1 MNFSKLDPEK
11 IIFVDNQLKNVL
23 SVEAKCK
30 ELGIDY
36 TGIHFTKLDNKP
48 SMQLDK
54 KIAEKKF
61 EILLAE
67 SRWIDDNEASLMIKK

>member
-1 MNFSKLDPEK
+1 M
-11 IIFVDNQLKNVL
+11 L
-23 SVEAKCK
+23 SVEAHCK

-36 TGIHFTKLDNKP
+36 TGIHFTKIYNKP
-48 SMQLDK
+48 ANPLDK

-67 SRWIDDNEASLMIKK
+67 NRWIDDHEASLMVKK